1 MACLL
6 VGFFLITGLKSS
18 SFSFSGSAMP
28 ASQEKLPAV
37 RNLIRYSAMSGNMGL
52 GYMLEVAETP
62 ADAGARASGRT
73 VKLTGKS
80 GISLLAAIFFALSA
94 FFIYFARLPK
104 SVIMQLGRRRQWC
117 LVQEKDGMK

>member
-18 SFSFSGSAMP
+18 ASSFSGSVMP
-28 ASQEKLPAV
+28 AGQEKLPAV
-37 RNLIRYSAMSGNMGL
+37 RNLSRYSAMSGNMGL
-52 GYMLEVAETP
+52 GYMLEVAETS
-62 ADAGARASGRT
+62 ADAGARVVGRT
-73 VKLTGKS
+73 VRLTGKS
-80 GISLLAAIFFALSA
+80 GIFLLATIFFALSA

-117 LVQEKDGMK
+117 LQQEKDGMK